1 MDDGTT
7 THLRDEMT
15 PSGQRSRW
23 LVLFVVCVA
32 TYSVLLDGSTV
43 NIALPTFVKELGAT
57 TTGLKW
63 IVDAYNLAFA
73 SFVLVFGTLA
83 DRYGRRPALM
93 VGLGVFIA
101 GNVGAA
107 LAGGVSSLVA
117 MRALSGLGAAIVF
130 PTTLSIISDSFRD
143 RTERAKAI
151 GIWGAMTG
159 LGVATGP
166 IVGGWLLDHYTWPAI
181 FWLMV
186 PMSALALVLTV
197 AFVHNSR
204 DPEAPPI
211 DTVGLVVSVVALGSL
226 VTAIIQAPDWGW
238 LAPRTLGLFAVAA
251 IAFAVFVRWER
262 GREHPMLDVRLFQN
276 PRFSAAS
283 GSITVAF
290 FALFGFIFLIT
301 QYMQSVRGYSPFSAG
316 VRTLPVAFAVGTASV
331 LGTRAAVRFGNRR
344 VVALGLFS
352 LAAGFIWISFITI
365 HTPYLAIAGQMIL
378 LGGGIGLTTAP
389 ATEAIMGEVPPDR
402 AGQGSA
408 VNDATREIGGT
419 LGVAVIGSVYASV
432 YTSALL
438 SHATWRAVPA
448 QYRDIAEHSIG
459 AALEV
464 ARRAASIVGPR
475 VAEML
480 ALQARL
486 AFVDALSVGCYVA
499 AGVTLAGS
507 IAAFVL
513 LPDHPTNAEDA

>member
-1 MDDGTT
+1 MSHEPTH
-7 THLRDEMT
+7 HLRDGMT

-23 LVLFVVCVA
+23 LVLVVVCVA

-107 LAGGVSSLVA
+107 LAGGVPSLVS

-166 IVGGWLLDHYTWPAI
+166 IVGGWLLERFTWPAI

-186 PMSALALVLTV
+186 PMSAVALVLTF

-211 DTVGLVVSVVALGSL
+211 DTVGLGVSVIALGSL

-238 LAPRTLGLFAVAA
+238 LAPRTLGLFVIAAV
-251 IAFAVFVRWER
+251 AFAVFVRWER

-276 PRFSAAS
+276 PR
-283 GSITVAF
+283 
-290 FALFGFIFLIT
+290 
-301 QYMQSVRGYSPFSAG
+301 FSAG

-352 LAAGFIWISFITI
+352 LSVGFIWISFITL

-438 SHATWRAVPA
+438 SHATWRSVPA
-448 QYRDIAEHSIG
+448 QYRDIAEHSLG

-464 ARRAASIVGPR
+464 ARRAASIVGPK
-475 VAEML
+475 VAELL
-480 ALQARL
+480 AVQARL

-499 AGVTLAGS
+499 AGVTLLGS

-513 LPDHPTNAEDA
+513 LPDHPTNEPEA

>member
-1 MDDGTT
+1 MTDMPLDRSVVGT
-7 THLRDEMT
+7 EPT
-15 PSGQRSRW
+15 PDPRRW
-23 LVLFVVCVA
+23 LVLAVVCLA

-43 NIALPTFVKELGAT
+43 NIALPTFVEELGAT

-93 VGLGVFIA
+93 VGLAVFIA

-107 LAGGVSSLVA
+107 LAGGVGSLVV
-117 MRALSGLGAAIVF
+117 MRAVSGLGAAIVF

-151 GIWGAMTG
+151 GAWGAMTG

-166 IVGGWLLDHYTWPAI
+166 IVGGWLLERFAWPSI

-186 PMSALALVLTV
+186 PMSALAMVLTAAV
-197 AFVHNSR
+197 VRNSR

-211 DTVGLVVSVVALGSL
+211 DGVGLGVSVVALGAL

-238 LAPRTLGLFAVAA
+238 LAPATLGLFALAA
-251 IAFAVFVRWER
+251 LSFLVFVWWER
-262 GREHPMLDVRLFQN
+262 GREHPMLDVRLFRN

-316 VRTLPVAFAVGTASV
+316 VRTLPVAFAVGSASV

-344 VVALGLFS
+344 VVALGL
-352 LAAGFIWISFITI
+352 LAMSIGFVWISFLTLG
-365 HTPYLAIAGQMIL
+365 TPYLVIVGQMIL
-378 LGGGIGLTTAP
+378 VGGGIGLTTAP

-438 SHATWRAVPA
+438 RRASWRAVPEE
-448 QYRDIAEHSIG
+448 YRDIAEQSIG

-464 ARRAASIVGPR
+464 ARRAAAIVGPR
-475 VAEML
+475 ASDLL
-480 ALQARL
+480 AVQARV
-486 AFVDALSVGCYVA
+486 AFVDALAVGCYVA
-499 AGVTLAGS
+499 AGVTALGSLA
-507 IAAFVL
+507 AYRF
-513 LPDHPTNAEDA
+513 LPDHPTGDGA

>member
-1 MDDGTT
+1 
-7 THLRDEMT
+7 MT
-15 PSGQRSRW
+15 NSPSGHLTDDTPAPGLRSRW
-23 LVLFVVCVA
+23 LVLAVVCVA

-73 SFVLVFGTLA
+73 AFVLVFGTLA
-83 DRYGRRPALM
+83 DRYGRRPALIA
-93 VGLGVFIA
+93 GLGVFIA

-107 LAGGVSSLVA
+107 LAGGVASLVA
-117 MRALSGLGAAIVF
+117 MRALSGIGAAIVF
-130 PTTLSIISDSFRD
+130 PTTLSIISDAFRD
-143 RTERAKAI
+143 RSERAKAI

-166 IVGGWLLDHYTWPAI
+166 IVGGWLLERFAWPSI

-186 PMSALALVLTV
+186 PISAVALLLTIAV
-197 AFVHNSR
+197 VHNSR
-204 DPEAPPI
+204 DPQAPPI
-211 DTVGLVVSVVALGSL
+211 DTVGLAVSVLALGSL

-238 LAPRTLGLFAVAA
+238 LAPPTLGLFGIAIVTAVA
-251 IAFAVFVRWER
+251 FVRWER
-262 GREHPMLDVRLFQN
+262 GREHPMLDVRLFRN

-301 QYMQSVRGYSPFSAG
+301 QYMQSVRGYSPLAAG

-344 VVALGLFS
+344 VVGLGLLS
-352 LAAGFIWISFITI
+352 LSLGFVWISFLTI
-365 HTPYLAIAGQMIL
+365 DTPYLMIVGQMFL

-389 ATEAIMGEVPPDR
+389 ATEAIMGEVPADR

-432 YTSALL
+432 YTSTLL
-438 SHATWRAVPA
+438 GRAEWRAVPA
-448 QYRDIAEHSIG
+448 EYRDIAEQSIG

-464 ARRAASIVGPR
+464 AERAASIIGPR
-475 VAEML
+475 GADLL

-486 AFVDALSVGCYVA
+486 AFVDALAIGCYVA
-499 AGVTLAGS
+499 AGVTILGS
-507 IAAFVL
+507 LAAFLL
-513 LPDHPTNAEDA
+513 LPDHPTNQPEA

>member
-1 MDDGTT
+1 MTGVPTDGSVVGTGAVADP
-7 THLRDEMT
+7 R
-15 PSGQRSRW
+15 RW
-23 LVLFVVCVA
+23 LVLAVVCLA

-43 NIALPTFVKELGAT
+43 NIGLPTFVEELGAT

-107 LAGGVSSLVA
+107 LAGGVPSLVA
-117 MRALSGLGAAIVF
+117 MRAVSGLGAAIVF

-151 GIWGAMTG
+151 GAWGAMTG

-166 IVGGWLLDHYTWPAI
+166 IVGGWLLERFAWPSI

-186 PMSALALVLTV
+186 PMSVVALLLTAV
-197 AFVHNSR
+197 FVHNSR
-204 DPEAPPI
+204 DPEAPPVDVI
-211 DTVGLVVSVVALGSL
+211 GLGVSVVALGAL

-238 LAPRTLGLFAVAA
+238 VAPPTLGLFVIAAV
-251 IAFAVFVRWER
+251 AFAVFVRWER
-262 GREHPMLDVRLFQN
+262 GRQHPMLDVGLFRN

-316 VRTLPVAFAVGTASV
+316 VRTLPVAFAIGTASV

-344 VVALGLFS
+344 VVALGL
-352 LAAGFIWISFITI
+352 LAMSIGFVWISFLTLG
-365 HTPYLAIAGQMIL
+365 TPYLVIAGQMIL

-438 SHATWRAVPA
+438 RHATWRSVPA
-448 QYRDIAEHSIG
+448 EYRDIAEHSIG

-464 ARRAASIVGPR
+464 ARRATSFVGPR
-475 VAEML
+475 VAEVL
-480 ALQARL
+480 AVQARV
-486 AFVDALSVGCYVA
+486 AFVDALAIGCYVA
-499 AGVTLAGS
+499 AGVTVLGS
-507 IAAFVL
+507 MAAFLL
-513 LPDHPTNAEDA
+513 LPDHPTHDRD